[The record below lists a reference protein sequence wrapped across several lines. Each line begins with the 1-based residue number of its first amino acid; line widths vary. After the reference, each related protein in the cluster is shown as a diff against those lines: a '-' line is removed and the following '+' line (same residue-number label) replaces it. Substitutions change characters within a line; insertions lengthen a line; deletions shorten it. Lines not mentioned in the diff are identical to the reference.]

1 MTLTRRHTLAL
12 LSASLFAPLPAAAAV
27 GADMVTRATRWQQ
40 MLTEPQHA
48 AALHGFSDRL
58 RLSWT
63 FMHGARVPP
72 GLTLERMSAEQQD
85 AALDVLSTG
94 LSAEGLRTAQN
105 IMLQQDILRD
115 EWNKG
120 SADRNSQRF
129 GLMIFGTPGQGAWG
143 WRFEGHHL
151 SISYTL
157 VGEEVIAVTPFS
169 FSSEPNTV
177 PSGPH
182 KDLVVTPYEAQGR
195 AVFAELGDAGRKA
208 AVLQARAPGNIIAN
222 AGRLERVGAP
232 AGLAVGDMPRARAE
246 QVGEMIETVALAPL
260 PPALAE
266 ARRLRLSQF
275 DPASTRFAWAGDP
288 AQGPVYFRLHGPQ
301 MLFEFATL
309 RNQPEHHHAIL
320 HDPDQNFGD
329 HILS

>member
-1 MTLTRRHTLAL
+1 MTLTRRQTLAL

-27 GADMVTRATRWQQ
+27 GADMVTRAQRWQQ
-40 MLTEPQHA
+40 MLTEPQRA
-48 AALHGFSDRL
+48 AAMHGFSDRL

-72 GLTLERMSAEQQD
+72 GLTLERMTPEQKD
-85 AALDVLSTG
+85 AALDVLATG
-94 LSAEGLRTAQN
+94 LSPEGLQTAQN

-120 SADRNSQRF
+120 SPDRNSERF

-157 VGEEVIAVTPFS
+157 VGEQVVSVTPFS

-177 PSGPH
+177 PSAPY
-182 KDLVVTPYEAQGR
+182 KDLEVTSYDAQGR
-195 AVFAELGDAGRKA
+195 QLIQHLLAQARTT
-208 AVLQARAPGNIIAN
+208 AVLNAKAPGNIIAN
-222 AGRLERVGAP
+222 AGRMGRVGAP
-232 AGLAVGDMPRARAE
+232 AGLALGDMPAPQAE
-246 QVGEMIETVALAPL
+246 LFAQLVETVALAPL

-266 ARRLRLSQF
+266 ARRARLAAL
-275 DPASTRFAWAGDP
+275 DPAATRFGWAGDP
-288 AQGPVYFRLHGPQ
+288 ARGPVYFRLHGPQ

-320 HDPDQNFGD
+320 HDPDENFGA
-329 HILS
+329 HQL